1 MVQNSNPVP
10 KPHTLPGHTHGYD
23 YSQSHMM
30 KMYQAN
36 ILISVNHKSNVEIL
50 KNRYGPHGSDIPI
63 SETINIFTEI
73 LTRQIFGDYLDMFRE
88 SLKGQ
93 LIKSINKTI
102 KVGVY
107 K

>member
-63 SETINIFTEI
+63 SETINIFT
-73 LTRQIFGDYLDMFRE
+73 DMFRE